1 MKKIFTFAFAALTS
15 FALFAAT
22 ESNPTSGDKDND
34 VAGTSYTLPGTYV
47 ASAGSAQVDP
57 MPDKGIKVRIN
68 KTAGDYSNALEFKVN
83 ESYIITDFQIIGVTN
98 DKGKTATVGSI
109 YVDGAAYNGTFD
121 GTLPAKDASAASNI
135 AISGIEAKESIIFV
149 FSDLGGASQANICW
163 NITYEEGTPST
174 DPKLSVSTA
183 EVKLEASAAEPTD
196 EAKLTFS
203 GKNLAA
209 GSYDL
214 AIPSIAGLTVNPTSV
229 TVGEDGKLSQEI
241 TLSYAPEEEAAGFA
255 DLSLTIGELTAKTEI
270 IYNATF
276 EKRYLLF
283 SLNIEQWVLDNGK
296 RTNDFLMALGNAG
309 WDYANVNEL
318 DSLNDE
324 KSKRNEPYLGLKIKS
339 KGGYIAGWLQANDVL
354 NIKFGNVA
362 DDLIINGVTVAK
374 ADLAEPF
381 QITVDQDTYV
391 KIETTTS
398 GTVVLKQLMLNEP
411 IADVVLPDSPQ
422 GLQSTN
428 AAVNT
433 VKILRD
439 GQLLILKNGTLYN
452 AQGTIVQ

>member
-1 MKKIFTFAFAALTS
+1 MKKIFAFAFAALTS
-15 FALFAAT
+15 LALLAAT

-183 EVKLEASAAEPTD
+183 EVKLKATAAEPTD

-209 GSYDL
+209 GTYDL
-214 AIPSIAGLTVNPTSV
+214 AIPSITGLTVNPTSV
-229 TVGEDGKLSQEI
+229 TVGEDGKLNQEI
-241 TLSYAPEEEAAGFA
+241 TLSYAPEEDAAGFA

-318 DSLNDE
+318 DSLNDS
-324 KSKRNEPYLGLKIKS
+324 KSARNEPYLGLKLKTA
-339 KGGYIAGWLQANDVL
+339 GAYVAGWLRANETINL
-354 NIKFGNVA
+354 KFGYVG
-362 DDLIINGVTVAK
+362 DDVIINGATIAK
-374 ADLAEPF
+374 ADLEQPI
-381 QITVDQDTYV
+381 QLTVDQDTYI
-391 KIETTTS
+391 KIETTTKS
-398 GTVVLKQLMLNEP
+398 TVVLKQLMLNDP

-422 GLQSTN
+422 GLN
-428 AAVNT
+428 PAKAAVKA
-433 VKILRD
+433 VKVIRD
-439 GQLLILKNGTLYN
+439 GQLLIEQNGQLYN
-452 AQGTIVQ
+452 AQGTIVK